1 MLPKPS
7 LMLPARYGGIIMAV
21 ISSGPGLSLI
31 NCFCCAGILFGGMMS
46 VFFYKKDLLPDHPQ
60 LTSGDAIALGA
71 LAGVFGALIGTAITA
86 GILAAF
92 GNVTAELIRNVLE
105 KYSEDLPPGTL
116 DQIESGMAR
125 GGFTILHLISSLVID
140 TIFGL
145 LGGLIGYAIWKPKT
159 LQMPPPSY
167 MPPPPPPAAPQG

>member
-1 MLPKPS
+1 MKPKPS
-7 LMLPARYGGIIMAV
+7 LVLPALYGGIIMAV
-21 ISSGPGLSLI
+21 ISAVPGLNLI

-60 LTSGDAIALGA
+60 LTSGDAIGLGA

-86 GILAAF
+86 AMLAAF
-92 GNVTAELIRNVLE
+92 GNVTAEILRSVME

-125 GGFTILHLISSLVID
+125 GGLTILHLVTSLIID

-145 LGGLIGYAIWKPKT
+145 LGGLIGFAIWKPKPS
-159 LQMPPPSY
+159 QMMPPSY
-167 MPPPPPPAAPQG
+167 MPPSPPPSMPQG